1 MICNFQLKFISK
13 HVYKLKTTEKKL
25 KLKKLFLSVIN
36 QIIFNSQNFNKDF
49 KPKADVH
56 QQMFIN
62 IVF

>member
-1 MICNFQLKFISK
+1 MCTNLKQLKKTKTNKTI
-13 HVYKLKTTEKKL
+13 LKCNQ
-25 KLKKLFLSVIN
+25 SN

-62 IVF
+62 IFF

>member
-1 MICNFQLKFISK
+1 MCTNLKQLKKTKTNKTI
-13 HVYKLKTTEKKL
+13 LKC
-25 KLKKLFLSVIN
+25 N
-36 QIIFNSQNFNKDF
+36 QSIIFNSQNFNKDF

>member
-1 MICNFQLKFISK
+1 MCTNFKQLK
-13 HVYKLKTTEKKL
+13 KKL
-25 KLKKLFLSVIN
+25 KLIKLFLSVIN

-62 IVF
+62 IFF

>member
-1 MICNFQLKFISK
+1 MYNFQLKFISK
-13 HVYKLKTTEKKL
+13 HVYKLQTTEKKL
-25 KLKKLFLSVIN
+25 KLIKLFLSVIN

>member
-1 MICNFQLKFISK
+1 MCTNLKQLK
-13 HVYKLKTTEKKL
+13 KTKTKKTI
-25 KLKKLFLSVIN
+25 LSVIN